1 MHRKIRQLFFPV
13 LIFALAITTL
23 CSLAIVGVN
32 RYYQAEINQ
41 EYASLLGVVASQAPT
56 VEMSKLIQSLR
67 YPSTETQQIGMK
79 ILRDYGYRPQDS
91 VSEPTQDYL
100 KTTLLVVAGGL
111 TIFAV
116 VTVLYFWWLDYC
128 RQRQIRQL
136 VDYLEELNSQTH
148 DLKLAENREGEFS
161 LLTNQLYKLI
171 ITQRTVAHTNQEDR
185 QKLETALADISHQ
198 LRTPLTSLQITV
210 DNLVADPAMPV
221 SQRQEFLNSTSRQ
234 LEQMSSLVTTLL
246 HLTKFDNHSIKLASQ
261 RLVVGELL
269 NTVIQNLAVLAEL
282 NDLEL
287 ILQGDLQVEVRLD
300 ARWQTEALTNIIKN
314 CLEHSPR
321 GEKIIITIKDCP
333 LFLKIIIEDHG
344 EGIAPSDLR
353 HIFERF
359 YSIKSSRHAGV
370 GIGLAF
376 AKAIIEAENGQ
387 IAVQSTPGKGTKFS
401 ITYFK

>member
-13 LIFALAITTL
+13 LIFTLVIIML
-23 CSLAIVGVN
+23 CSLTITGVN
-32 RYYQAEINQ
+32 RFYQAKINQ
-41 EYASLLGVVASQAPT
+41 EYANLLGAVATQAPT
-56 VEMSKLIQSLR
+56 AEMSQLIQLLQH
-67 YPSTETQQIGMK
+67 PSTETQQAGME
-79 ILRDYGYRPQDS
+79 ILRDYGYRSQDS
-91 VSEPTQDYL
+91 VSTPTQDYL
-100 KTTLLVVAGGL
+100 KATLLVIVGGL
-111 TIFAV
+111 TTFAV
-116 VTVLYFWWLDYC
+116 VTVLYSWWLDYC
-128 RQRQIRQL
+128 RQRQIRRL
-136 VDYLEELNSQTH
+136 VDYLEELNSQTY

-171 ITQRTVAHTNQEDR
+171 IMQRTVARTNQEDR

-198 LRTPLTSLQITV
+198 LRTPLTSLQIMV
-210 DNLVADPAMPV
+210 DNLVTDPAMPEL
-221 SQRQEFLNSTSRQ
+221 QRQEFLNSTSRQ
-234 LEQMSSLVTTLL
+234 LEQMSNLVTTLL
-246 HLTKFDNHSIKLASQ
+246 NLAKFDNHSIKLASQ
-261 RLVVGELL
+261 RLVVEELL
-269 NTVIQNLAVLAEL
+269 NMVIQNLAVLADL

-287 ILQGDLQVEVRLD
+287 ILQGDLRAEVRLD

-321 GEKIIITIKDCP
+321 GEKIIITVKDCP

-344 EGIAPSDLR
+344 EGIVPSDLR

-359 YSIKSSRHAGV
+359 YSIKSSQHTGV